1 MPQGL
6 QAHTGPKAVL
16 LRIDAVLLSDY
27 AKVKRGERAVDLCTG
42 NGVIPILLEAKNNG
56 EHYSGLELQPQCADL
71 ARRSVRYNHLED
83 KVTIEEGDVCMP
95 QSFSVGSP
103 WRW

>member
-1 MPQGL
+1 M
-6 QAHTGPKAVL
+6 
-16 LRIDAVLLSDY
+16 
-27 AKVKRGERAVDLCTG
+27 DLCTG

-71 ARRSVRYNHLED
+71 ARRSVKYNHLED
-83 KVTIEEGDVCMP
+83 KVTIEEEMCAMHRR
-95 QSFSVGSP
+95 FSGASP